1 MYVQY
6 LREMNEVI
14 SSFPERKRFLL
25 ATTLEGAQ
33 AFNQLAVAFDI
44 DCCRTAPSP
53 GSVQRLTGRPR
64 PRLPIPRAKTG
75 TLALHMGGAWV
86 LTEAV
91 GRRRWR
97 RRLEVRKAVAAP
109 SGPVSL
115 PLERQ
120 AAQSRQVR
128 AGEAQEPS

>member
-1 MYVQY
+1 MQNNFYYRRPFFASYQY
-6 LREMNEVI
+6 EQPY
-14 SSFPERKRFLL
+14 S
-25 ATTLEGAQ
+25 LEGAQ
-33 AFNQLAVAFDI
+33 AFNQLAVAFD
-44 DCCRTAPSP
+44 RTAPSP
-53 GSVQRLTGRPR
+53 GGVQRLTGRPR

-97 RRLEVRKAVAAP
+97 RRLEVRKAMAAP